1 VKNEILKRKIEKILE
16 RLYKT
21 IRSRRYKYCVIKE
34 LLQTEFNYIKD
45 LEVIEYVSVENIPD
59 QRQSRLF
66 NIILD

>member
-1 VKNEILKRKIEKILE
+1 MKQIKVFIASSSEGLKI
-16 RLYKT
+16 T
-21 IRSRRYKYCVIKE
+21 NVIKE

-66 NIILD
+66 NIILG